1 MILIIREY
9 SAQHD
14 DKSQYITMLN
24 TNLYRETKHNDIA
37 LASSFLQSSTVTQKD
52 NLYHT
57 QFQLLH
63 EKKDPI
69 KPALLLMSLY
79 SGYMKHMSLWVK
91 SDHSEQSIDISIL
104 GKSSENEKLREA
116 CSIHNLWLM

>member
-37 LASSFLQSSTVTQKD
+37 LASSFLQSSTVWD

-104 GKSSENEKLREA
+104 GKSSENEKPREA